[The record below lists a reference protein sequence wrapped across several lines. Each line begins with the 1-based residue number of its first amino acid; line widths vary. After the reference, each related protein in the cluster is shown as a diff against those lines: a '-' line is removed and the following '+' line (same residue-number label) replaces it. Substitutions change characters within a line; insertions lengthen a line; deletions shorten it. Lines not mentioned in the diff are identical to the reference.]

1 MPVKN
6 SCFRLPSLSAILAEI
21 PVQLT
26 HPLAAADFMLESVF
40 RPSGRAGGRA
50 SGWDVRVRVGRRA
63 RAAAAAVAAAAEA
76 EAEARVTEIAKR
88 EREKEREGEREE
100 SGRARFQAGLP
111 AYCSQKEGRRGG
123 SSREEERF
131 GIGEGLPHSL
141 FKRVSHILLLGRFC
155 KLHPIIFFI
164 VTTHTMH
171 ALASFCYLL
180 NNVVVFVHMTC
191 LNVFEEPM
199 DTL

>member
-88 EREKEREGEREE
+88 EREREREGGREGGKRAGAL
-100 SGRARFQAGLP
+100 SSRIACVLLTKGRTKRRQ
-111 AYCSQKEGRRGG
+111 QQGRRKIWN
-123 SSREEERF
+123 R
-131 GIGEGLPHSL
+131 
-141 FKRVSHILLLGRFC
+141 GR
-155 KLHPIIFFI
+155 
-164 VTTHTMH
+164 VTTFTVQEGQP
-171 ALASFCYLL
+171 Y
-180 NNVVVFVHMTC
+180 FVAR
-191 LNVFEEPM
+191 
-199 DTL
+199 